1 MTISVIS
8 RTNTIDEWRIQTN
21 QSATE
26 LNTIE
31 SGAYVKN
38 NGTFSF
44 TNTSSLIITSQGTAL
59 QVSNSALIQKDVTIG
74 NELDVG
80 VESSRTGNVSVGNIV
95 EILGQNNSL
104 RVANGAILGS
114 ATVNTNI
121 QVGQTLSSN
130 LIYANNATINSSIS
144 IAQSATANSI
154 YANNITVNTSL
165 TIGNT
170 VNSLNLQ
177 SDSVYA
183 DNVTI
188 STLLTLQGNGV
199 VEGNLVVQ
207 GTLIQ
212 TGNTEITTD
221 TITINTGAVV
231 NKDAFIENR
240 RISGNNAVI
249 KWNETTKTWQIS
261 AGNTYTTLYNIL
273 AESSINTSPIAT
285 SDTTVPSSSALRTAY
300 LTAGSYANGA
310 FVQANTALIHANAA
324 YTAANN
330 ATDTWVRN
338 AANSASSY
346 ANSAFNTANTAS
358 ANASSGYAQAN
369 TATTNAASASSYA
382 NGAFARAN
390 TAQFHANEAFNT
402 ANSTISSATS
412 ASSYANGAFAK
423 ANTAQ
428 THASAAF
435 NLANT
440 RYSASGG
447 TISGDVTVT
456 GNLTI
461 SGTTTTVNTQDLNVA
476 DNFILLNSDVSS
488 GTSPSENAGVEVNR
502 GSSAKVSLTW
512 NESTDRWMFTNDGTV
527 FSNMGSDAAEFYAN
541 SAYNQANT
549 ATTNAATAQT
559 HANEAF
565 NTANSAYSL
574 TTSTTRDVQF
584 NSIGVGTS
592 PSGSAGDIR
601 AIGDITAYYSD
612 ERLKT
617 ILGNIPNA
625 LDKINSL
632 RGIYY
637 INNDIAN
644 SFGYTSTKQQVGV
657 IAQEIEQVLPEI
669 VSLAPFDIDEKG
681 TSKSGENYKTVQYDK
696 IVPLLI
702 EAIKELSLEIQNLK
716 DKGSK

>member
-1 MTISVIS
+1 MTIPVIS

-31 SGAYVKN
+31 SGVYVKN

-44 TNTSSLIITSQGTAL
+44 TNTSSLIITAQGTAL

-74 NELDVG
+74 NELDIG
-80 VESSRTGNVSVGNIV
+80 AESSRTGNVTVGNTLEV
-95 EILGQNNSL
+95 LGQNNAL
-104 RVANGAILGS
+104 RVANGAILGT
-114 ATVNTNI
+114 ATVNTNV
-121 QVGQTLSSN
+121 QVGQTLSTNSV
-130 LIYANNATINSSIS
+130 LANNAIINSSIS

-183 DNVTI
+183 DDVTI
-188 STLLTLQGNGV
+188 STLLTVKGNGV

-231 NKDAFIENR
+231 NKDAFLENR
-240 RISGNNAVI
+240 RVSGNNAII

-273 AESSINTSPIAT
+273 AESSINTSPVAT
-285 SDTTVPSSSALRTAY
+285 SDSTVPSSSALRTAY

-324 YTAANN
+324 FTAANN

-358 ANASSGYAQAN
+358 ANASSSYAQAN
-369 TATTNAASASSYA
+369 TATNNALSASSYA
-382 NGAFARAN
+382 NGAFTRAN

-402 ANSTISSATS
+402 ANSTISSAVS
-412 ASSYANGAFAK
+412 AGSYANGAFVR

-428 THASAAF
+428 THAAAAF

-461 SGTTTTVNTQDLNVA
+461 SGTTTTVNTQELNVA
-476 DNFILLNSDVSS
+476 DNFILLNSDVSPS
-488 GTSPSENAGVEVNR
+488 TTPSENAGVEVNR
-502 GSSAKVSLTW
+502 GSSAKVSIVW
-512 NESTDRWMFTNDGTV
+512 NESTDRWMFTNNGSA
-527 FSNMGSDAAEFYAN
+527 FSNIGSAAAEFYAN
-541 SAYNQANT
+541 SAYEQANT
-549 ATTNAATAQT
+549 GTTIAQASYNY
-559 HANEAF
+559 ANTTF
-565 NTANSAYSL
+565 AN
-574 TTSTTRDVQF
+574 TTRNQQM
-584 NSIGVGTS
+584 NSLGVGIA
-592 PSGSAGDIR
+592 PSGVAGEILAFDN
-601 AIGDITAYYSD
+601 ITAYASSD
-612 ERLKT
+612 RRLKEN
-617 ILGNIPNA
+617 IENIPNA
-625 LDKINSL
+625 LQKVLKLNGVEYDWIDA
-632 RGIYY
+632 Y
-637 INNDIAN
+637 INERGGEDDY
-644 SFGYTSTKQQVGV
+644 FVRKHDVGL
-657 IAQEIEQVLPEI
+657 IAQEVEEVLPEI
-669 VSLAPFDIDEKG
+669 VADRPNG
-681 TSKSGENYKTVQYDK
+681 YKAIKYERV
-696 IVPLLI
+696 VALLV
-702 EAIKELSLEIQNLK
+702 EAIKDLQSQIDELKN
-716 DKGSK
+716 